1 MKRKK
6 EKGPKIEVKDLE
18 RSFISKVYSYPPLKP
33 KEEEELSLLFLE
45 KKDKEA
51 LKRLVQSHLRLV
63 VKIALEYHRKSSASL
78 MDLIQE
84 GTMGLI
90 NAIRKYNPF
99 KGVRLGVYAQWWIR
113 AYILRYLLNNY
124 SLIKIGT
131 TQTQR
136 KLFYNLMKE
145 KELLEKEGYKPT
157 PQLIAKSLDV
167 TPEEVEEMEKRL
179 EKPISLDT
187 PVGEDEN
194 DTLMK
199 FIPSGEESIE
209 VSYTTEEEREMMKE
223 KMEEFRKTLSGR
235 DLVIWDK
242 RIASEEPLTLREI
255 GEMYGIT
262 RERVRQLEARLIKRF
277 KNFLMED
284 RRFRFLSEE
293 SQSRGK

>member
-1 MKRKK
+1 MEGKA
-6 EKGPKIEVKDLE
+6 PSLEVKDLE
-18 RSFISKVYSYPPLKP
+18 RTFIAKAYKYPPLTP
-33 KEEEELSLLFLE
+33 VEEKELVLRFME

-84 GTMGLI
+84 GTLGLL

-145 KELLEKEGYKPT
+145 KELLEKEGFKPT
-157 PQLIAKSLDV
+157 PQLVAQSLDV
-167 TPEEVEEMEKRL
+167 KPEEVEEMEKRM

-187 PVGEDEN
+187 PVGEDED

-199 FIPSGEESIE
+199 FIPAKEENIDTLYSSIE
-209 VSYTTEEEREMMKE
+209 EKELMRE

-242 RIASEEPLTLREI
+242 RIAAEEPVTLREI

-262 RERVRQLEARLIKRF
+262 RERVRQLEARIINRF
-277 KNFLMED
+277 KEFLMKDE
-284 RRFRFLSEE
+284 RFRSLKKAVG
-293 SQSRGK
+293 R

>member
-1 MKRKK
+1 MEERQ
-6 EKGPKIEVKDLE
+6 PKIEVKDLE
-18 RSFISKVYSYPPLKP
+18 RSFISKAYKYPPLKP
-33 KEEEELSLLFLE
+33 KEEEELALRFLE
-45 KKDKEA
+45 KNDREA

-84 GTMGLI
+84 GTLGLM

-124 SLIKIGT
+124 SIIKVGT

-157 PQLIAKSLDV
+157 PQLVAKSLDV

-187 PVGEDEN
+187 PVGEDEE
-194 DTLMK
+194 DTLLK
-199 FIPSGEESIE
+199 FIPANGESIE
-209 VSYTTEEEREMMKE
+209 VSYTTEEERELMRE
-223 KMEEFRKTLSGR
+223 KMEEFKKTLSGR
-235 DLVIWDK
+235 DLVIWEK
-242 RIASEEPLTLREI
+242 RIASEDPLTLREI

-262 RERVRQLEARLIKRF
+262 RERVRQLEARIIKRF
-277 KNFLMED
+277 KEFLRQDDRFKAMEET
-284 RRFRFLSEE
+284 RK
-293 SQSRGK
+293 G

>member
-1 MKRKK
+1 MLPE
-6 EKGPKIEVKDLE
+6 EKDVKLEVKDLE
-18 RSFISKVYSYPPLKP
+18 RSFIMKAYKYPPLTP
-33 KEEEELSLLFLE
+33 VEEKELTLKFLK

-63 VKIALEYHRKSSASL
+63 VKIALEYHKKSSASL

-84 GTMGLI
+84 GTLGLL

-145 KELLEKEGYKPT
+145 KELLEKEGFKPT
-157 PQLIAKSLDV
+157 PQLVAQSLDV
-167 TPEEVEEMEKRL
+167 KPEDVEEMEKRL

-187 PVGEDEN
+187 PVGEDED

-199 FIPSGEESIE
+199 FIPSKEESIE
-209 VSYTTEEEREMMKE
+209 AIYSEVEEKELMKE

-242 RIASEEPLTLREI
+242 RIAAEEPITLREI

-262 RERVRQLEARLIKRF
+262 RERVRQLEARLIKKFKEFLLKDHRF
-277 KNFLMED
+277 KSLEPA
-284 RRFRFLSEE
+284 SV
-293 SQSRGK
+293 